1 MRIEQ
6 GVDFEFRGQQE
17 WGVARPSAGK
27 RIANLGES
35 NVRLEICL
43 RYVHP
48 HNTREAVA
56 CTNNARDHKAV
67 SVRNERRKRM
77 EGRLQVENVC
87 RRKPHR
93 LGRDSR
99 ERFAEAAGDELAK

>member
-1 MRIEQ
+1 MSCHSTRAVRLSVEP
-6 GVDFEFRGQQE
+6 
-17 WGVARPSAGK
+17 PSPKK
-27 RIANLGES
+27 RLANLGES
-35 NVRLEICL
+35 HVWLEICL
-43 RYVHP
+43 RYLHP
-48 HNTREAVA
+48 HNTRETVA
-56 CTNNARDHKAV
+56 CTNNARDHQAV

-77 EGRLQVENVC
+77 EGRLPVENVC